1 MAQDLAQQVV
11 ALSTKLSREQCYLL
25 MMKPNPDVPLALS
38 QGTPR
43 EQLRIRHHEYLVDLE
58 RRGII
63 FAAGP
68 FADIGEKPSGSGL
81 IIIRAKDRE
90 EAARIGG
97 QEPYTQAGLRL
108 MEIIPWQRNEGSLR
122 LELRLADGVL
132 KIDERTYN
140 LQKAGD

>member
-1 MAQDLAQQVV
+1 MSQDLAQQVA
-11 ALSTKLSREQCYLL
+11 ALSTSLSREQCYLL
-25 MMKPNPDVPLALS
+25 MMRPNPDAPPDLLLGDS
-38 QGTPR
+38 R
-43 EQLRIRHHEYLVDLE
+43 EQLRIRHHDYLVDLE

-81 IIIRAKDRE
+81 IIIRAADRE

-97 QEPYTQAGLRL
+97 QEPYTHAGLRL
-108 MEIIPWQRNEGSLR
+108 MDIIPWQRNEGSLR

-132 KIDERTYN
+132 KIDERTYR
-140 LQKAGD
+140 LQKMGN

>member
-1 MAQDLAQQVV
+1 MSQDLAQQVA
-11 ALSTKLSREQCYLL
+11 ALSTSLSREQCYLL
-25 MMKPNPDVPLALS
+25 MMRPNPDAPPDLLLGNA
-38 QGTPR
+38 R
-43 EQLRIRHHEYLVDLE
+43 EQLRIRHHDYLVDLE

-81 IIIRAKDRE
+81 IIIRAADRE

-97 QEPYTQAGLRL
+97 QEPYTHAGLRL
-108 MEIIPWQRNEGSLR
+108 MDIIPWQRNEGSLR

-132 KIDERTYN
+132 KIDERTYR
-140 LQKAGD
+140 LQKMGN